1 MILSNDIDQREF
13 TKPGSKSGNAQISFI
28 YIIIYIYKDFWLQ
41 IIELKIILFQLEN
54 CARTQVLILQTHRK
68 KCWDHNVKKYIP
80 DETSAGENNCLISAE
95 KSTTPSNQYLRP
107 EKLLMIDMSI
117 KCVSR
122 DHPQLINNMICAMQ
136 TIYTVATLAGIYM
149 NALIK
154 TP

>member
-1 MILSNDIDQREF
+1 M
-13 TKPGSKSGNAQISFI
+13 SKSIFPTN
-28 YIIIYIYKDFWLQ
+28 
-41 IIELKIILFQLEN
+41 ILFTDWY
-54 CARTQVLILQTHRK
+54 C
-68 KCWDHNVKKYIP
+68 IP
-80 DETSAGENNCLISAE
+80 FKGETSAGENNCLISAE

-117 KCVSR
+117 KCVSP

-136 TIYTVATLAGIYM
+136 TIYTAATLAGINM